1 MFPSGLIVK
10 GDHLADARA
19 LGIIRSSQGNL
30 FYLFSYSAR
39 KLSVCIRQILK
50 SAFAKIPAPSF
61 RSQRSMGAA
70 AGFPEG
76 RTSKP
81 YSRSEN
87 AVIRVYEAGNALS
100 FHVRARFCAAIT
112 KSTYRKRMNRPLQF
126 HKRHQFFFDTHDETL
141 SVAMRV
147 NHPNY
152 APIIV
157 ER

>member
-1 MFPSGLIVK
+1 
-10 GDHLADARA
+10 
-19 LGIIRSSQGNL
+19 
-30 FYLFSYSAR
+30 
-39 KLSVCIRQILK
+39 
-50 SAFAKIPAPSF
+50 
-61 RSQRSMGAA
+61 MGAA

-81 YSRSEN
+81 YRSEN

-141 SVAMRV
+141 SVAMLV